1 MRILGVDPALAITGY
16 GVIDFDKQRF
26 IVVEAGIIKTDYK
39 NGLQAR
45 LAKIYDGLSDLICEH
60 KPDCMVLEKV
70 YVHYQ
75 HPLTA
80 FLLGQAR
87 GIICLAASKA
97 KVPVVEYAATQVK
110 KAVVGRGL
118 ASKSQ
123 IQKMVA
129 SVLGLKSLPRYNDV
143 TDALALAITYSYHS
157 AFLKN
162 DRKDFRKNN

>member
-16 GVIDFDKQRF
+16 GVIDFNKHGF
-26 IVVEAGIIKTDYK
+26 SVVEAGVIKTEHK
-39 NGLQAR
+39 KGLQAR
-45 LAKIYDGLSDLICEH
+45 LAKIYDGMSDIICEH
-60 KPDCMVLEKV
+60 RPECMVIEKV

-75 HPLTA
+75 HPTTA

-87 GIICLAASKA
+87 GIILLAASKSEVA
-97 KVPVVEYAATQVK
+97 VVEYAATQVK
-110 KAVVGRGL
+110 KAIVGRGL

-123 IQKMVA
+123 IQKMVG
-129 SVLGLKSLPRYNDV
+129 SVLGLKTLPKYNDV

-162 DRKDFRKNN
+162 DCKDFRKDY